1 LHGAPTGTTTHGERI
16 PTPAA
21 ATTLSSDAAR
31 AVKEVPWL
39 RRASGSLLMSPPR
52 QPAMI
57 DPGHSWRTLLVWAG
71 PGWAVFERALGRCIR
86 PAGNHLFVRGGR
98 TMSRNSC
105 GVRALFRRV
114 GCSALALVAMCLLCL
129 SAPLPARAT
138 DTVATTD
145 APAPAIVRYY
155 NRDILTFRGAFM
167 GRSPL
172 QRADVTEFNIKRIVD
187 EPGLPGI
194 SFKDTVDGT
203 ILLLGGEVV
212 TMITPEDV
220 DSAQGQSMAQVRDEV
235 RRRLADAVA
244 AAERERAPGRVLRGV
259 MHSLM
264 ATVLAVA
271 LIWLMAWGARRLRAL
286 MLAWVGEKAGTLRS
300 APLRQVLTGAN
311 AVADWLSRAVLLVA
325 VLVLVEEWLR
335 YVFRQFDYTQPW
347 ATAMTAWLAA
357 QAKLWLVAAVGA
369 IPGIVTAVI
378 IFLLAR
384 LCSQIVGMLFR
395 GVQNGRFK
403 IFGID
408 RQLAEPSR
416 KLTVAG
422 IWLFALA
429 MAYPYLPGSS
439 SDAFKGLSVLL
450 GVMISLGGS
459 SVVGQAAAGFT
470 LLYAR
475 TMSVGDLVKVAD
487 VEGQVLQIGLFTTR
501 IRTITGVE
509 VSIPN
514 MHVLNDKLLNY
525 SRDPQA
531 AGMWLET
538 SVTIGYDTPWRQVH
552 RLLLEAAG
560 NTAHVQRIPA
570 AHVLQTA
577 LNDFYVAYV
586 LRVHTIQLPL
596 RAQILSELHANIQD
610 AFNAAGVQI
619 MSPNYIADPEL
630 PKVVPPDNW
639 DPKTPAD

>member
-1 LHGAPTGTTTHGERI
+1 MMFR
-16 PTPAA
+16 
-21 ATTLSSDAAR
+21 SRVVVWS
-31 AVKEVPWL
+31 VV
-39 RRASGSLLMSPPR
+39 RRLALL
-52 QPAMI
+52 
-57 DPGHSWRTLLVWAG
+57 
-71 PGWAVFERALGRCIR
+71 
-86 PAGNHLFVRGGR
+86 
-98 TMSRNSC
+98 
-105 GVRALFRRV
+105 
-114 GCSALALVAMCLLCL
+114 ALAVTLASLTGLALPTTAVA
-129 SAPLPARAT
+129 ANEAAQVEGPVPAT
-138 DTVATTD
+138 
-145 APAPAIVRYY
+145 VRYY

-172 QRADVTEFNIKRIVD
+172 QRAQVTELNIKRIVD
-187 EPGLPGI
+187 EPGLPGV
-194 SFKDTVDGT
+194 SFNDTADGA

-212 TMITPEDV
+212 TIITPADV
-220 DSAQGQSMAQVRDEV
+220 DTAQGQSLGQVREEV
-235 RRRLADAVA
+235 RSRLGDAVA

-259 MHSLM
+259 LYSVV
-264 ATVLAVA
+264 ATMLAGA
-271 LIWLMAWGARRLRAL
+271 LIWLLAWAARRLRAA
-286 MLAWVGEKAGTLRS
+286 MLAWVGKRAGTLRS
-300 APLRQVLTGAN
+300 APVKQMLHGAN
-311 AVADWLSRAVLLVA
+311 ALADWLSRAVLLVA
-325 VLVLVEEWLR
+325 VLVLAEEWLR
-335 YVFRQFDYTQPW
+335 YVFHQFDYTQPW
-347 ATAMTAWLAA
+347 ATAMTVWIAA
-357 QAKLWLVAAVGA
+357 QAKAWLWAGVAA
-369 IPGIVTAVI
+369 IPGLVTAII

-384 LCSQIVGMLFR
+384 LASQIVGMLFR
-395 GVQNGRFK
+395 GVQNGRFQ

-459 SVVGQAAAGFT
+459 SIVGQAAAGFT

-509 VSIPN
+509 VSLPN
-514 MHVLNDKLLNY
+514 MHVLSGKLLNY

-538 SVTIGYDTPWRQVH
+538 SITIGYDTPWRQVH

-560 NTAHVQRIPA
+560 KTPHVQRMPA

-586 LRVHTIQLPL
+586 LRVHIIQLPL

-619 MSPNYIADPEL
+619 MSPNYIADPEQ
-630 PKVVPPDNW
+630 PKIVPPADW
-639 DPKTPAD
+639 DPKGPGA

>member
-1 LHGAPTGTTTHGERI
+1 MFRSSIAVRSLLHRFGLAALALMLVPLLSLLAAAPARAASEEAAADA
-16 PTPAA
+16 PTPA
-21 ATTLSSDAAR
+21 T
-31 AVKEVPWL
+31 
-39 RRASGSLLMSPPR
+39 
-52 QPAMI
+52 
-57 DPGHSWRTLLVWAG
+57 
-71 PGWAVFERALGRCIR
+71 
-86 PAGNHLFVRGGR
+86 
-98 TMSRNSC
+98 
-105 GVRALFRRV
+105 
-114 GCSALALVAMCLLCL
+114 
-129 SAPLPARAT
+129 
-138 DTVATTD
+138 
-145 APAPAIVRYY
+145 VRYY
-155 NRDILTFRGAFM
+155 NRDILTFHAAFM

-172 QRADVTEFNIKRIVD
+172 QRAEVTEFNIKRIVD

-194 SFKDTVDGT
+194 SFKDTVDGS

-212 TMITPEDV
+212 TMITPADV
-220 DSAQGQSMAQVRDEV
+220 DSAQGQSMAQVRDDV
-235 RRRLADAVA
+235 ARRLGEAVA

-259 MHSLM
+259 MHSLV

-286 MLAWVGEKAGTLRS
+286 MLAWVGEKASTLRS
-300 APLRQVLTGAN
+300 VPLRQTLTAAN

-325 VLVLVEEWLR
+325 VLVLAEEWLR
-335 YVFRQFDYTQPW
+335 YLFRQFDYTQPW
-347 ATAMTAWLAA
+347 ATVMTAWIAT
-357 QAKLWLVAAVGA
+357 QAKLWLVAAVAA
-369 IPGIVTAVI
+369 IPGIVTAVV

-384 LCSQIVGMLFR
+384 LCSQVVSLLFR

-403 IFGID
+403 LFGID

-531 AGMWLET
+531 TGMWLET
-538 SVTIGYDTPWRQVH
+538 SVTIGYDTPWRQVQ
-552 RLLLEAAG
+552 RLLLEAAA
-560 NTAHVQRIPA
+560 NTAHVQSAPA

-586 LRVHTIQLPL
+586 LRVHITQLPL
-596 RAQILSELHANIQD
+596 RAQILSQLHANIQD

-630 PKVVPPDNW
+630 PKIVPPDNW

>member
-1 LHGAPTGTTTHGERI
+1 MMFR
-16 PTPAA
+16 
-21 ATTLSSDAAR
+21 SR
-31 AVKEVPWL
+31 VEVWSVG
-39 RRASGSLLMSPPR
+39 RR
-52 QPAMI
+52 
-57 DPGHSWRTLLVWAG
+57 
-71 PGWAVFERALGRCIR
+71 FAL
-86 PAGNHLFVRGGR
+86 
-98 TMSRNSC
+98 
-105 GVRALFRRV
+105 
-114 GCSALALVAMCLLCL
+114 LALVVTLAALAGLAFPTTAVAANEAAQVEGPVPAM
-129 SAPLPARAT
+129 
-138 DTVATTD
+138 
-145 APAPAIVRYY
+145 VRYY
-155 NRDILTFRGAFM
+155 NRDILSFRAAFM

-172 QRADVTEFNIKRIVD
+172 QRAEVAEFNIKRIVD

-194 SFKDTVDGT
+194 SFKDTLDGT

-212 TMITPEDV
+212 TMITPQDV
-220 DSAQGQSMAQVRDEV
+220 DSAHGQSMAQVRDEV
-235 RRRLADAVA
+235 QRQLGDAVA

-259 MHSLM
+259 MHSLA
-264 ATVLAVA
+264 ATLLAVA
-271 LIWLMAWGARRLRAL
+271 LIWLIAWGARRLRAA

-300 APLRQVLTGAN
+300 APLRQMLTGAN

-325 VLVLVEEWLR
+325 VLVLAEEWLR
-335 YVFRQFDYTQPW
+335 YIFRQFDYTQPW
-347 ATAMTAWLAA
+347 ATAMTLWLAG
-357 QAKLWLVAAVGA
+357 QAKLWLLAAVAA
-369 IPGIVTAVI
+369 IPGLVTAVI

-403 IFGID
+403 LFGID
-408 RQLAEPSR
+408 RQLAEPTR
-416 KLTVAG
+416 KLTVGG

-475 TMSVGDLVKVAD
+475 TMSVGDLVNVAD
-487 VEGQVLQIGLFTTR
+487 VEGQVVHIGLFTTR

-509 VSIPN
+509 ASIPN
-514 MHVLNDKLLNY
+514 MHVLSGKLLNY

-552 RLLLEAAG
+552 RLLLDAAG
-560 NTAHVQRIPA
+560 KTAHVQSTPA

-586 LRVHTIQLPL
+586 LRVHIVQLPL
-596 RAQILSELHANIQD
+596 RAQIRSELHANIQD

-630 PKVVPPDNW
+630 PKIVPPADW
-639 DPKTPAD
+639 DPKGPTP

>member
-1 LHGAPTGTTTHGERI
+1 MFQNSIEVWSEVRRFVLVALVLMLASLACLAAP
-16 PTPAA
+16 
-21 ATTLSSDAAR
+21 AT
-31 AVKEVPWL
+31 
-39 RRASGSLLMSPPR
+39 
-52 QPAMI
+52 
-57 DPGHSWRTLLVWAG
+57 
-71 PGWAVFERALGRCIR
+71 
-86 PAGNHLFVRGGR
+86 
-98 TMSRNSC
+98 
-105 GVRALFRRV
+105 
-114 GCSALALVAMCLLCL
+114 ALAANEQAQVEG
-129 SAPLPARAT
+129 PVPAT
-138 DTVATTD
+138 
-145 APAPAIVRYY
+145 VRYY

-172 QRADVTEFNIKRIVD
+172 QRAQVTEFNIKRIVD
-187 EPGLPGI
+187 EPGVPGV
-194 SFKDTVDGT
+194 SFNDTADGA

-212 TMITPEDV
+212 TIITPADV
-220 DSAQGQSMAQVRDEV
+220 DTAQGQSLGQVREEV
-235 RRRLADAVA
+235 RNRLGDAVA
-244 AAERERAPGRVLRGV
+244 AAERERAPGRVFRGV
-259 MHSLM
+259 LYSLV
-264 ATVLAVA
+264 ATLLAGA
-271 LIWLMAWGARRLRAL
+271 LIWLMAWAARRLRAA
-286 MLAWVGEKAGTLRS
+286 MLAWVGRRAGTLRS
-300 APLRQVLTGAN
+300 APVKQMLHGAN
-311 AVADWLSRAVLLVA
+311 ALADWLSRAMLLVA
-325 VLVLVEEWLR
+325 VLVLAEEWLR
-335 YVFRQFDYTQPW
+335 YVFHQFDYTQPW
-347 ATAMTAWLAA
+347 ATAMTVWIAA
-357 QAKLWLVAAVGA
+357 QAKAWLWAGVAAL
-369 IPGIVTAVI
+369 PGLVTAII

-384 LCSQIVGMLFR
+384 LGSQIVGMLFR
-395 GVQNGRFK
+395 GVQNGRFQ

-408 RQLAEPSR
+408 RQLAEPTR

-459 SVVGQAAAGFT
+459 SIVGQAAAGFT

-509 VSIPN
+509 VSLPN
-514 MHVLNDKLLNY
+514 MHVLSGKLLNY

-560 NTAHVQRIPA
+560 KTAHVQHAPPA
-570 AHVLQTA
+570 YVLQTA

-586 LRVHTIQLPL
+586 LRVHIVELPL
-596 RAQILSELHANIQD
+596 RAEILSTLHANIQD

-619 MSPNYIADPEL
+619 MSPNYIADPEQ
-630 PKVVPPDNW
+630 PKIVPPADW
-639 DPKTPAD
+639 DPKNPAA

>member
-1 LHGAPTGTTTHGERI
+1 MAWALPALCSGLLAAAVPALAAAADAPVEAPT
-16 PTPAA
+16 A
-21 ATTLSSDAAR
+21 AT
-31 AVKEVPWL
+31 
-39 RRASGSLLMSPPR
+39 
-52 QPAMI
+52 
-57 DPGHSWRTLLVWAG
+57 
-71 PGWAVFERALGRCIR
+71 
-86 PAGNHLFVRGGR
+86 
-98 TMSRNSC
+98 
-105 GVRALFRRV
+105 
-114 GCSALALVAMCLLCL
+114 
-129 SAPLPARAT
+129 
-138 DTVATTD
+138 
-145 APAPAIVRYY
+145 VRYY
-155 NRDILTFRGAFM
+155 NRDILTFRSAFM

-172 QRADVTEFNIKRIVD
+172 QRAEVTEFNIRRIVD
-187 EPGLPGI
+187 EPGLPDI
-194 SFKDTVDGT
+194 SFKDTVGGS

-212 TMITPEDV
+212 TMITPGDV
-220 DSAQGQSMAQVRDEV
+220 DSAQGQSMAQVHDDV
-235 RRRLADAVA
+235 RRRLAEAVA
-244 AAERERAPGRVLRGV
+244 AAERERAPGRVMRGV
-259 MHSLM
+259 MHGLL
-264 ATVLAVA
+264 ATALAIA
-271 LIWLMAWGARRLRAL
+271 LIWLMAWAARRLRAL
-286 MLAWVGEKAGTLRS
+286 MLAWVDERAVTLRS
-300 APLRQVLTGAN
+300 APLRQMLAGAN

-325 VLVLVEEWLR
+325 VLVVGEEWLR
-335 YVFRQFDYTQPW
+335 YLFRQFDYTQPW
-347 ATAMTAWLAA
+347 ATTMTAWIAA
-357 QAKLWLVAAVGA
+357 QAKLWAVAAVAA
-369 IPGIVTAVI
+369 IPGLVTAVI

-384 LCSQIVGMLFR
+384 LCSQIVGLLFR

-403 IFGID
+403 LFGID
-408 RQLAEPSR
+408 RQLAEPTR

-459 SVVGQAAAGFT
+459 SIVGQAAAGFT

-509 VSIPN
+509 VSLPN
-514 MHVLNDKLLNY
+514 MHVLSGKLLNY

-538 SVTIGYDTPWRQVH
+538 TVTIGYDTPWRQVH
-552 RLLLEAAG
+552 RLLLEAASR
-560 NTAHVQRIPA
+560 TAHVQGTPA
-570 AHVLQTA
+570 AHVLQSA

-586 LRVHTIQLPL
+586 LRVHIVQLPL

-630 PKVVPPDNW
+630 PKIVAPADW
-639 DPKTPAD
+639 DPKAPTA